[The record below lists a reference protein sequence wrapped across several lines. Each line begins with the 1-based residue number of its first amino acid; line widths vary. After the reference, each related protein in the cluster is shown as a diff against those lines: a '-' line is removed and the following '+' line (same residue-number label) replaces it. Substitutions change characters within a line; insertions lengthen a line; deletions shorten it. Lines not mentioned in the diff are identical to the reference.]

1 MYSCV
6 LRLKKLFLVN
16 LVKVLVANLQQY
28 RVIEITKT
36 VPNIVLRNV
45 QNRVQAI

>member
-16 LVKVLVANLQQY
+16 LVKVANLQQY
-28 RVIEITKT
+28 RIIEITKT